1 MEDKVP
7 TISFDTDDLIESERV
22 SAFSLLT
29 QSLFEC
35 VPSGDPEDFAV
46 HATGYSVADFVFSV
60 VTFSPA
66 FFRRDKRHLRSVGSD
81 FLVLEVQ
88 LTGEQRLMM
97 DVGPMLLLPQHIHL
111 RDWACGFESD
121 ATSMSLQ
128 SIVIP
133 RSRLLSA
140 SVLDAGNP
148 VVSWSMQA
156 PEGRMLAM
164 LWRELLVNF
173 ERVTL
178 AEAESLTRAFVGFV
192 DGLLGRQHK
201 KDSPVTLAAM
211 QQYLIVRLRSEVGVA
226 DLCRHFHVS
235 RSKVYRLFE
244 PIGGVLQFIN
254 MARLERCRVELR
266 HADPDHTEVGEVA
279 ASWGFSDPSSFSRRF
294 RTRFGVS
301 PSSVLGDAYSAP
313 SVKRPPKASSRSW
326 ASSRWYREYM
336 AWFNHAS
343 GWET

>member
-1 MEDKVP
+1 M
-7 TISFDTDDLIESERV
+7 ISFDTDDLVESERA
-22 SAFSLLT
+22 SAFALLI
-29 QSLFEC
+29 QSLYEC
-35 VPSGDPEDFAV
+35 IPSGDPDEFAV
-46 HATGYSVADFVFSV
+46 HATGYNVADFVFSV

-66 FFRRDKRHLRSVGSD
+66 SFRRDERHLRGVGSD
-81 FLVLEVQ
+81 FLVLEAQ

-97 DVGPMLLLPQHIHL
+97 DGGPVLLLPQHIHL

-121 ATSMSLQ
+121 ATGMSLL

-140 SVLDAGNP
+140 SVLGEGNP
-148 VVSWSMQA
+148 VVIWSMEA
-156 PEGRMLAM
+156 PEGRTLAL

-178 AEAESLTRAFVGFV
+178 AEAETLTHAFVGFM
-192 DGLLGRQHK
+192 DGLLGRQHR

-211 QQYLIVRLRSEVGVA
+211 QRYLMVRLRSEVGVA

-244 PIGGVLQFIN
+244 PVGGVLQFVN
-254 MARLERCRVELR
+254 AARLERCRVELR
-266 HADPDHTEVGEVA
+266 HGDPELTEVGQVA

-294 RTRFGVS
+294 RTRFGVA
-301 PSSVLGDAYSAP
+301 PSAVLGEARSVQ
-313 SVKRPPKASSRSW
+313 SVKRTPTGSSRSR
-326 ASSRWYREYM
+326 SSTRWYREYM
-336 AWFNHAS
+336 AWFNQAS
-343 GWET
+343 GWEP